1 MNPKVLMVYGSFWP
15 VGSREPAGSCS
26 SAAVV
31 RSRRRAHTGKP
42 GLPGFL
48 AAGQFP
54 REIAVEPDGLKLLV
68 TNCISGQ
75 LETVSLPG

>member
-1 MNPKVLMVYGSFWP
+1 LFFGCC
-15 VGSREPAGSCS
+15 GEEQ
-26 SAAVV
+26 AA
-31 RSRRRAHTGKP
+31 AHTGKP

-54 REIAVEPDGLKLLV
+54 REIAVEPGGLRLLV